1 MMMEAAY
8 LRQGDHPAGFRGL
21 DSSGV
26 GAIHSEGQMGTK
38 AVVRGN
44 IRGEHAPEM
53 PVVEDDDMIEHLAP
67 DTPDEPL
74 AVGILPRAVGRN
86 LDLFYTQVLDP

>member
-1 MMMEAAY
+1 
-8 LRQGDHPAGFRGL
+8 
-21 DSSGV
+21 
-26 GAIHSEGQMGTK
+26 MGTK
-38 AVVRGN
+38 AVVIRN

-53 PVVEDDDMIEHLAP
+53 PLVEDNDMIEHITT

-86 LDLFYTQVLDP
+86 LDLFYT

>member
-1 MMMEAAY
+1 MMVEVSHC
-8 LRQGDHPAGFRGL
+8 RQGPHLTYFRWL
-21 DSSGV
+21 DSAGL

-38 AVVRGN
+38 AMVIGN

-53 PVVEDDDMIEHLAP
+53 PVVEDDDMIEHIAP

-86 LDLFYTQVLDP
+86 LDLLDTQVLDP